1 MKWKIF
7 IAVLWVMMVLLACT
21 PSAQVD
27 EPAEGPSLEL
37 SAIDSLM
44 WRKPDSALAQLQAFC
59 NSPEADSLDE
69 FNGHYCQLLISELLY
84 KNDWGQSNR
93 EELIQAV
100 AYFDSLVR
108 EAPPLQRGAGGL
120 KNTPSNPTPNL
131 VFLTARAHYIT
142 GVGCYE
148 HDSVV
153 NACAEYLKTLEL
165 MEAHFEEREMEDEKE
180 QFMAYTYTR
189 LTDLFSDLYLHEQA
203 LYFGKQALEYYRR
216 NAAQNHIAW
225 ALNEIGSHYDMMGNF
240 DSADFYYRNSLA
252 VLPDTFNLAYRDV
265 ETHLAYM
272 SYKKDGFDTLTM
284 NSLYDL
290 LSKGE
295 SEKEYLSRCL
305 AIAEIYYLEHQFDS
319 AWIYFDKVFE
329 RTNSDDSKKLAAKRL
344 LEICKITNNDSVV
357 SKYAAC
363 LAQFATSTERQG
375 AQNSALIELYRQY
388 GQNKAER
395 TLAKRN
401 EEINVFVNWFVA
413 ILAVI
418 IVLIIVFINGVRRR
432 NKELLKQKQ
441 LAEKRLESESY
452 SNKVKQ
458 KAFSGRLK
466 KSNEELRLQK
476 EEVEKLRKA
485 LEASRTQPKW
495 NYLDDLMNEDI
506 CKEIVALLRGKH
518 IKRDAK
524 SDAYPELHLGI
535 TQLSRLDVAIEKNF
549 AGFGKM
555 LTDSFPKITH
565 DEMIQCQLYLLN
577 LEDVQI
583 AALLSCDY
591 STIKKTFSKTEKSIS
606 HRKRSSV
613 VYQGTCPV
621 VDYIH
626 IIWSCYSTLTVLLF
640 QYKLLKNKS
649 MIK

>member
-1 MKWKIF
+1 MKPLNS
-7 IAVLWVMMVLLACT
+7 IALMFFVLLVACT
-21 PSAQVD
+21 PSTKTPD
-27 EPAEGPSLEL
+27 PADNDALQASTTLA
-37 SAIDSLM
+37 AIDSLM
-44 WRKPDSALAQLQAFC
+44 WRQPDSALAQLQAFC

-93 EELIQAV
+93 EELLQAV
-100 AYFDSLVR
+100 AYFDSIMQVP
-108 EAPPLQRGAGGL
+108 EPVEG
-120 KNTPSNPTPNL
+120 PSFERN
-131 VFLTARAHYIT
+131 VFLTARAHYIN

-240 DSADFYYRNSLA
+240 DSADFYYRKSLA

-524 SDAYPELHLGI
+524 SDAYPELHFGI

-591 STIKKTFSKTEKSIS
+591 STIKKRSVKLKKAFHTEKDLRLFI
-606 HRKRSSV
+606 RE
-613 VYQGTCPV
+613 
-621 VDYIH
+621 
-626 IIWSCYSTLTVLLF
+626 LVL
-640 QYKLLKNKS
+640 
-649 MIK
+649 

>member
-44 WRKPDSALAQLQAFC
+44 WRQPDSALAQPQAFC

-69 FNGHYCQLLISELLY
+69 FDGHYCQLLISELLY
-84 KNDWGQSNR
+84 KNYAAQSNR
-93 EELIQAV
+93 EELLQAV
-100 AYFDSLVR
+100 AYFDSIMQVPEPVEGPSFERNVFLAAR
-108 EAPPLQRGAGGL
+108 SHYINGAG
-120 KNTPSNPTPNL
+120 
-131 VFLTARAHYIT
+131 Y
-142 GVGCYE
+142 YE

-240 DSADFYYRNSLA
+240 DSADFYYRKSLA

-591 STIKKTFSKTEKSIS
+591 STIKN
-606 HRKRSSV
+606 V
-613 VYQGTCPV
+613 Q
-621 VDYIH
+621 
-626 IIWSCYSTLTVLLF
+626 
-640 QYKLLKNKS
+640 
-649 MIK
+649 

>member
-1 MKWKIF
+1 
-7 IAVLWVMMVLLACT
+7 MVLLACT

-120 KNTPSNPTPNL
+120 KNTPSSPTPNL
-131 VFLTARAHYIT
+131 VFLTARAHYIN

-432 NKELLKQKQ
+432 NKELEEKDKRHVKELE
-441 LAEKRLESESY
+441 AERQTHQMQQAAL
-452 SNKVKQ
+452 
-458 KAFSGRLK
+458 SGRLK
-466 KSNEELRLQK
+466 RSNEELRELRDLKRQQTGNGVPK
-476 EEVEKLRKA
+476 QETQAASFDEEPICRLIMERVNEGQFKSKIDYIVYKDSALDKQQLLDLRLAVDRHFGQFTARLK
-485 LEASRTQPKW
+485 K
-495 NYLDDLMNEDI
+495 
-506 CKEIVALLRGKH
+506 
-518 IKRDAK
+518 
-524 SDAYPELHLGI
+524 AYPEL
-535 TQLSRLDVAIEKNF
+535 TNSDLDY
-549 AGFGKM
+549 
-555 LTDSFPKITH
+555 
-565 DEMIQCQLYLLN
+565 CCLYLLG
-577 LEDVQI
+577 LTDADVS
-583 AALLSCDY
+583 ALMQRAYYTVSERSRKMKGVFGSDEPLSAMLRGFANESAY
-591 STIKKTFSKTEKSIS
+591 
-606 HRKRSSV
+606 
-613 VYQGTCPV
+613 
-621 VDYIH
+621 
-626 IIWSCYSTLTVLLF
+626 
-640 QYKLLKNKS
+640 N
-649 MIK
+649 

>member
-1 MKWKIF
+1 
-7 IAVLWVMMVLLACT
+7 MVLLACT

-27 EPAEGPSLEL
+27 EPVEGPSLEL

-44 WRKPDSALAQLQAFC
+44 WRQPDSALAQLQAFC

-93 EELIQAV
+93 EELLQAV

-131 VFLTARAHYIT
+131 VFLTARAHYIN

-272 SYKKDGFDTLTM
+272 SYQKDGFDTLTM

-432 NKELLKQKQ
+432 NKELEEKDKRHVKELE
-441 LAEKRLESESY
+441 AERQTHQMQQAAL
-452 SNKVKQ
+452 
-458 KAFSGRLK
+458 SGRLK
-466 KSNEELRLQK
+466 RSNEELRELRDLKRQQTGNGVPK
-476 EEVEKLRKA
+476 QETQAASFDEEPICRLIMERVNEGQFKSKIDYIVYKDSALDKQQLLDLRLAVDRHFGQFTARLK
-485 LEASRTQPKW
+485 K
-495 NYLDDLMNEDI
+495 
-506 CKEIVALLRGKH
+506 
-518 IKRDAK
+518 
-524 SDAYPELHLGI
+524 AYPEL
-535 TQLSRLDVAIEKNF
+535 TNSDLDY
-549 AGFGKM
+549 
-555 LTDSFPKITH
+555 
-565 DEMIQCQLYLLN
+565 CCLYLLG
-577 LEDVQI
+577 LTDADVS
-583 AALLSCDY
+583 ALMQRAYYTVSERSRKMKGVFGSDEPLSAMLRGFANESAY
-591 STIKKTFSKTEKSIS
+591 
-606 HRKRSSV
+606 
-613 VYQGTCPV
+613 
-621 VDYIH
+621 
-626 IIWSCYSTLTVLLF
+626 
-640 QYKLLKNKS
+640 N
-649 MIK
+649 

>member
-1 MKWKIF
+1 
-7 IAVLWVMMVLLACT
+7 MVLLACT

-27 EPAEGPSLEL
+27 EPVEGPSLEL

-44 WRKPDSALAQLQAFC
+44 WRQPDSALAQLQAFC

-93 EELIQAV
+93 EELLQAV

-131 VFLTARAHYIT
+131 VFLTARAHYIN

-432 NKELLKQKQ
+432 NKELEEKDKRHVKELE
-441 LAEKRLESESY
+441 AERQTHQMQQAAL
-452 SNKVKQ
+452 
-458 KAFSGRLK
+458 SGRLK
-466 KSNEELRLQK
+466 RSNEELRELRDLKRQQTGNGVPK
-476 EEVEKLRKA
+476 QETQAASFDEEPICRLIMERVNEGQFKSKIDYIVYKDSALDKQQLLDLRLAVDRHFGQFTARLK
-485 LEASRTQPKW
+485 K
-495 NYLDDLMNEDI
+495 
-506 CKEIVALLRGKH
+506 
-518 IKRDAK
+518 
-524 SDAYPELHLGI
+524 AYPEL
-535 TQLSRLDVAIEKNF
+535 TNSDLDY
-549 AGFGKM
+549 
-555 LTDSFPKITH
+555 
-565 DEMIQCQLYLLN
+565 CCLYLLG
-577 LEDVQI
+577 LTDADVS
-583 AALLSCDY
+583 ALMQRAYYTVSERSRKMKGVFGSDEPLSAMLRGFANESAY
-591 STIKKTFSKTEKSIS
+591 
-606 HRKRSSV
+606 
-613 VYQGTCPV
+613 
-621 VDYIH
+621 
-626 IIWSCYSTLTVLLF
+626 
-640 QYKLLKNKS
+640 N
-649 MIK
+649 

>member
-1 MKWKIF
+1 MKPLNS
-7 IAVLWVMMVLLACT
+7 IALMFFVLLVACT
-21 PSAQVD
+21 PSTKTPD
-27 EPAEGPSLEL
+27 PADNDALQASTTLA
-37 SAIDSLM
+37 AIDSLM
-44 WRKPDSALAQLQAFC
+44 WRQPDSALAQLQAFC

-84 KNDWGQSNR
+84 KHDWGQSNR
-93 EELIQAV
+93 EELLQAV
-100 AYFDSLVR
+100 AYFDSIMQVP
-108 EAPPLQRGAGGL
+108 EPVEG
-120 KNTPSNPTPNL
+120 PSFERN
-131 VFLTARAHYIT
+131 VFLTARAHYIN

-240 DSADFYYRNSLA
+240 DSADFYYRKSLA

-432 NKELLKQKQ
+432 NKELEEKDKRHVKELE
-441 LAEKRLESESY
+441 AERQTHQMQQAAL
-452 SNKVKQ
+452 
-458 KAFSGRLK
+458 SGRLK
-466 KSNEELRLQK
+466 RSNEELRELRDLKRQQTGNGVPK
-476 EEVEKLRKA
+476 QETQAASFDEEPICRLIMERVNEGQFKSKIDYIVYKDSALDKQQLLDLRLAVDRHFGQFTARLK
-485 LEASRTQPKW
+485 K
-495 NYLDDLMNEDI
+495 
-506 CKEIVALLRGKH
+506 
-518 IKRDAK
+518 
-524 SDAYPELHLGI
+524 AYPEL
-535 TQLSRLDVAIEKNF
+535 TNSDLDY
-549 AGFGKM
+549 
-555 LTDSFPKITH
+555 
-565 DEMIQCQLYLLN
+565 CCLYLLG
-577 LEDVQI
+577 LTDADVS
-583 AALLSCDY
+583 ALMQRAYYTVSERSRKMKGVFGSDEPLSAMLRGFANESAY
-591 STIKKTFSKTEKSIS
+591 
-606 HRKRSSV
+606 
-613 VYQGTCPV
+613 
-621 VDYIH
+621 
-626 IIWSCYSTLTVLLF
+626 
-640 QYKLLKNKS
+640 N
-649 MIK
+649 